1 MSQKRNSSL
10 STKFR
15 RIARHASA
23 NLPVDLP
30 PVFYCTDEDRDFNN
44 IGIVSNLPRGWGV
57 IFRTRNIE
65 QSIKEAIAL
74 RQVCLRRGVRFLMA
88 QSPMVAQEIG
98 ADGVHWPEVRIRD
111 TRYWRGRF
119 PIATASVHSYKGVRN
134 AEKLP
139 IDAVLFSSVFASD
152 SLSSQP
158 PMGPIQYRT
167 IVRSTRI
174 PIYAL
179 AGVTAGN
186 AHSVASVGGI
196 ASVSGV
202 AEVFQKL

>member
-1 MSQKRNSSL
+1 MSQKRNSCL

-23 NLPVDLP
+23 NLPTDLP
-30 PVFYCTDEDRDFNN
+30 PVFYCTDEDRNFNN
-44 IGIVSNLPRGWGV
+44 SSIVANLPSGWGV
-57 IFRTRNIE
+57 IFRTKNIE
-65 QSIKEAIAL
+65 KSIKEAIAL
-74 RQVCLRRGVRFLMA
+74 RQVCRRRTIRFLMS
-88 QSPMVAQEIG
+88 QFPMVAHEIG

-111 TRYWRGRF
+111 TRYWRGCF
-119 PIATASVHSYKGVRN
+119 PLTTASVHSCEGVRN
-134 AEKLP
+134 AQKLP

-152 SLSSQP
+152 SRSSRSP
-158 PMGPIQYRT
+158 VGSMQYRT
-167 IVRSTRI
+167 IVRSARI

-186 AHSVASVGGI
+186 AQSVTSVGGI

-202 AEVFQKL
+202 AEVFQ